1 MFEWYNFIS
10 LGFLTRL
17 MTERTKKLFLVGG
30 FILSVFIIAF
40 VLYTLF
46 FQSAPPQATVE
57 EEPGATTGQL
67 PSSIEA
73 EIREREEAGTAQGSG
88 KLDEADEV
96 ARGGLTQTTELT
108 TGAIFNSVLSGEGQ
122 TMNYYS
128 ANDGRFYTIDENGNV
143 VALSD
148 VQFPNAENVEW
159 NKDSNKALIEFPDGS
174 NIVYNFDSEKQVTLP
189 SHWED
194 FDFSPVSD
202 ELIAK
207 SIALDPSNR
216 YLVVTSDDGSKTTS
230 IQALGENQDKVDVS
244 WSPNDQ
250 VVAFADTSDAIQGGL
265 ERNVIYPVGKNKENF
280 KGLVVEGLEFDSQW
294 SPSGRQLLYSVTGDY
309 SQNKPLLWIVDATS
323 STMGDNRRSLG
334 LNTWVDKC
342 TWSSSSVLFCAV
354 PLELPPNAGL
364 QRSLYDDEP
373 DALYK
378 LDLSAGTSTLVA
390 IPAEGTTMNHLQVT
404 DDSSLLY
411 FTNTSGQLE
420 LMKLK

>member
-1 MFEWYNFIS
+1 
-10 LGFLTRL
+10 
-17 MTERTKKLFLVGG
+17 MTERTKKLLLVGG
-30 FILSVFIIAF
+30 FIVSVFVIAYL
-40 VLYTLF
+40 LYALF
-46 FQSAPPQATVE
+46 FQPTPPEPTVE
-57 EEPGATTGQL
+57 EAEVPTGQL
-67 PSSIEA
+67 PGSIEA
-73 EIREREEAGTAQGSG
+73 ELRAREEAEAQLGIG
-88 KLDEADEV
+88 RLEEADEI

-108 TGAIFNSVLSGEGQ
+108 TGAVYNSVLGGDGQ
-122 TMNYYS
+122 TMNYYNAS
-128 ANDGRFYTIDENGNV
+128 DGRFYTIDEDGNV

-148 VQFPNAENVEW
+148 TQFPDAESVDW

-194 FDFSPVSD
+194 FDFSPVKD

-207 SIALDPSNR
+207 SIALDPNNR
-216 YLVVTSDDGSKTTS
+216 WLVITSDDGSKTTS
-230 IQALGENQDKVDVS
+230 IQALGENEDKVDVN

-250 VVAFADTSDAIQGGL
+250 VVAFAKTSNAIQGGL
-265 ERNVIYPVGKNKENF
+265 DRNVIYPVGKNKENF
-280 KGLVVEGLEFDSQW
+280 KGLVVEGLGFDSLW
-294 SPSGRQLLYSVTGDY
+294 STNGRQLLYSVTGDY

-342 TWSSSSVLFCAV
+342 TWSSSSVVYCAV

-364 QRSLYDDEP
+364 ARSVYDNEP

-378 LDLSAGTSTLVA
+378 LDLSAGTSTLIA
-390 IPAEGTTMNHLQVT
+390 IPAEETAINNLQIS
-404 DDSSLLY
+404 DDESLLY

-420 LMKLK
+420 LMRLK